1 MLTYYAQHI
10 STLALKML
18 YNINCKV
25 KDNIPIS
32 DTETVQLIIS
42 LNFSPKGHEKEI
54 YDGV

>member
-18 YNINCKV
+18 NNINCKV